1 MKWQGALRF
10 RMCNRKCLFRRN
22 LAHSP
27 QNYVRIAS
35 SDVKLA
41 RRISVLHE
49 AQKNIATLVC
59 KNDTGS
65 GEKLCVVPQ
74 IRCVRIFGCSLH
86 RSIFISRMN
95 IHHQIQTIRPCLSQE
110 IWISLLRWI
119 CREEGTKWV
128 RLILN
133 ILYSYKLEAW
143 RN

>member
-1 MKWQGALRF
+1 MT
-10 RMCNRKCLFRRN
+10 RMNETVIELSLLVSYRIECEIGISI
-22 LAHSP
+22 AEST
-27 QNYVRIAS
+27 QNYQNYICIAS
-35 SDVKLA
+35 SDVILV

-110 IWISLLRWI
+110 I
-119 CREEGTKWV
+119 
-128 RLILN
+128 
-133 ILYSYKLEAW
+133 
-143 RN
+143 